1 MMNTTH
7 SKSNRS
13 SLNKQRGIATLFI
26 AVVLL
31 AIMSLTAFFTSRI
44 LVMDQEVAGNQYRT
58 SRALM
63 SAEAGLD
70 ALHAQ
75 FNSPSRANFIDAS
88 GDLITGPHY
97 PLATSQ
103 TTPFN
108 TLNTA
113 NVGIVTS
120 TVTLADI
127 STAGGDNSILSI
139 TSLGCWK
146 ESGAGVLAACDT
158 CSTACPTNA
167 TISQTFV
174 FRGALAG
181 VPSAPL
187 TAKGDI
193 SLNSAA
199 ITVTNTEGPA
209 QGLTIH
215 AGGTVTANAG
225 NLETLPG
232 RPPESSIASNDSELS
247 TIGTDDFFAKFFGQ
261 DKATYKD
268 NANYQHS
275 CNGVCND
282 KLGGLEGA
290 VIWVDASGSLPVK
303 INSNTVIGSPTN
315 PVILIV
321 NGNLQ
326 INGSAII
333 YGIVYS
339 ANTVWNNTGGGT
351 SQIVGA
357 AIAEG
362 DFMAT
367 GTPNPT
373 YDSSVLNNLANTL
386 GNYYKIPGSWRDF

>member
-1 MMNTTH
+1 MMNTAH
-7 SKSNRS
+7 YKSHRS
-13 SLNKQRGIATLFI
+13 YAKKQSGVATLFI
-26 AVVLL
+26 AMVLL
-31 AIMSLTAFFTSRI
+31 GVMSLTAFFANRT

-58 SRALM
+58 SRAQM
-63 SAEAGLD
+63 AAEAGLD

-75 FNSPSRANFIDAS
+75 FNSSSRSNFINAS
-88 GDLITGPHY
+88 GNLIPGPHY
-97 PLATSQ
+97 PLTSSQ

-108 TLNTA
+108 TLNTTNA
-113 NVGIVTS
+113 GIVTS
-120 TVTLADI
+120 RVTLADLSQPGEQN
-127 STAGGDNSILSI
+127 STLSI

-146 ESGAGVLAACDT
+146 ESGAGTLTACDT
-158 CSTACPTNA
+158 CSTSCPANVE
-167 TISQTFV
+167 ISQIFV
-174 FRGALAG
+174 FRGALTG

-187 TAKGDI
+187 TAKGNI

-199 ITVTNTEGPA
+199 ITVTNTEGPS

-215 AGGTVTANAG
+215 AGGTVTASPG

-232 RPPESSIASNDSELS
+232 RPPESSIASNDDELS
-247 TIGTDDFFAKFFGQ
+247 TITNDDYFTKFFGQ

-268 NANYQHS
+268 NANYQIT
-275 CNGVCND
+275 CGGVCNSEVSG
-282 KLGGLEGA
+282 KQGA
-290 VIWVDASGSLPVK
+290 IIWVDVPAGEIFK
-303 INSNTVIGSPTN
+303 INSTTTVGSATN

-326 INGSAII
+326 LNGSATI

-339 ANTVWNNTGGGT
+339 ANTEWDNTGGGT
-351 SQIVGA
+351 SQIIGA

-362 DFMAT
+362 DFIAT

-373 YDSSVLNNLANTL
+373 YDSSVLNNLSNSL